1 MIQIEKA
8 RLEHNKKVT
17 EISLIAPTIQLAQK
31 TMKIIEH
38 RKEDI
43 NVFVPMAKEDVLHD
57 ALRIARNLVD
67 EGAKVL
73 ISRKGT
79 AAALNAEKL
88 NVPVVGIDVLL
99 SDYIES
105 IEIARNEKGIIAFFS
120 YGEITDDVKS
130 ICCMLHIDARY
141 YTFKTDKDC
150 ENIVKQAVKDGAI
163 FGIGG
168 VMTQKYADIYKLRHI
183 TIENSEATINSAIN
197 TAKQILN
204 IQKEELKK
212 QKELKIQLERYRA
225 VVNFTHDA
233 IIAVDEHGAID
244 VINPVAEG
252 IIKSSPGYA
261 VGKNIKQIIR
271 NTVMINALNSKEKEL
286 NQLMDINGTLV
297 STNRIPIIVNDEVKG
312 VVATFQDIKVIQE
325 NENKIRR
332 SLHEKGLV
340 AKYNFED
347 IRGESKELI
356 NTISIARSYASSEST
371 ILIRG
376 ETGTGKELFA
386 QSIHNSSSRK
396 DGPFVAINC
405 ASLSSNLL
413 ESELFGYVEGAFT
426 GACKGGKIGLFELAH
441 KGTIFLDEIGEI
453 PIEIQA
459 QLLRVLQEKEIRKVG
474 STVRMPIDVRV
485 ITATNRDLIAAI
497 TAKKFREDL
506 YYRIGV
512 LNLSIPPLRERNGDI
527 ILISKYFFERN
538 LGETYIEYIDKFYEI
553 MNKVENYKW
562 YGNIREL
569 QNFIERICVL
579 LKYHGNLYNFDQLI
593 EDFLIKNEETEIGN
607 IEGTNDNISGI
618 QASHEINNSLN
629 KWEIDRILNALK
641 SNDLSVQKAAD
652 DLGMSRTT
660 LWRKMKKYNMQFRGR
675 TLK

>member
-1 MIQIEKA
+1 MIQIEKD
-8 RLEHNKKVT
+8 RLQLNRKVT
-17 EISLIAPTIQLAQK
+17 EISLIAPTMQLAQK
-31 TMKIIEH
+31 TMRIIEH

-43 NVFVPMAKEDVLHD
+43 NVFVPMTKEDALSD

-67 EGAKVL
+67 EGAAVL

-79 AAALNAEKL
+79 ATAINEAKL
-88 NVPVVGIDVLL
+88 NVPVVAINVLL

-105 IEIARNEKGIIAFFS
+105 IEIAKNVKGTIAFFS
-120 YGEITDDVKS
+120 YGEMTDDVKS
-130 ICCMLHIDARY
+130 LCSMLNIDAKY

-150 ENIVKQAVKDGAI
+150 EIIVKQALRDGAVL
-163 FGIGG
+163 GIGG
-168 VMTQKYADIYKLRHI
+168 VMTQKYAGQYKLRHI
-183 TIENSEATINSAIN
+183 TIENSEININNAID
-197 TAKQILN
+197 TAKQILE

-212 QKELKIQLERYRA
+212 QNELKIQLERYKA
-225 VVNFTHDA
+225 VLNFTHDA
-233 IIAVDEHGAID
+233 IIAVDENGTID
-244 VINPVAEG
+244 VINSIAEN
-252 IIKSSPGYA
+252 IAKVSPGYA
-261 VGKNIKQIIR
+261 LGKNIKQIIR
-271 NTVMINALNSKEKEL
+271 NTDMINALKSKEKEL

-332 SLHEKGLV
+332 SLHEKGLF
-340 AKYNFED
+340 AKYSFED
-347 IRGESKELI
+347 IKGESLELK
-356 NTISIARSYASSEST
+356 NTISIAKSYASSDST

-386 QSIHNSSSRK
+386 QSIHNQSNRK

-426 GACKGGKIGLFELAH
+426 GAAKGGKIGLFELAH
-441 KGTIFLDEIGEI
+441 RGTIFLDEIGEI

-474 STVRMPIDVRV
+474 STVRMPVDVRV

-497 TAKKFREDL
+497 KAKTFREDL

-512 LNLSIPPLRERNGDI
+512 LNLSIPPLRERKGDI
-527 ILISKYFFERN
+527 ILLSRYFFERN
-538 LGETYIEYIDKFYEI
+538 LGENYVNCINKFYEI
-553 MNKVENYKW
+553 MNKIENYKW

-569 QNFIERICVL
+569 QNFVERICVL

-593 EDFLIKNEETEIGN
+593 EDFITKNEKAEKGDKETNEDIVKTFSSKD
-607 IEGTNDNISGI
+607 IKDNL
-618 QASHEINNSLN
+618 NN
-629 KWEIDRILNALK
+629 WEIDRIMEALK
-641 SNDLSVQKAAD
+641 HNDLSIQKAAD
-652 DLGMSRTT
+652 ELRMSRTT
-660 LWRKMKKYNMQFRGR
+660 LWRKMKKYNINI
-675 TLK
+675 

>member
-1 MIQIEKA
+1 MIQVERDRSK
-8 RLEHNKKVT
+8 HNRNVT
-17 EISLIAPTIQLAQK
+17 EISLIAPTEQLAQR
-31 TMKIIEH
+31 TMKIIEQ

-43 NVFVPMAKEDVLHD
+43 NVFVPMSKEDALHD
-57 ALRIARNLVD
+57 ALRIARNLVN
-67 EGAKVL
+67 EGAMVL

-79 AAALNAEKL
+79 ATAINEAIM
-88 NVPVVGIDVLL
+88 NVPVVGINVLL

-105 IEIARNEKGIIAFFS
+105 IEIAKNEKGTIAFFS
-120 YGEITDDVKS
+120 YDEMTDDVKS
-130 ICCMLHIDARY
+130 VCSMLHIDAKY

-150 ENIVKQAVKDGAI
+150 EMIVKQALKDGAVL
-163 FGIGG
+163 GIGG
-168 VMTQKYADIYKLRHI
+168 VMTQKYANVYKLKHI
-183 TIENSEATINSAIN
+183 TIENSEITINNAID
-197 TAKQILN
+197 TAKQILQ

-212 QKELKIQLERYRA
+212 QKELKIQLERYKA
-225 VVNFTHDA
+225 VLNFTHDA
-233 IIAVDEHGAID
+233 IIAVDEHGTID
-244 VINPVAEG
+244 VINSIAEN
-252 IIKSSPGYA
+252 IAKVSPGYA
-261 VGKNIKQIIR
+261 IGKNIKHIIR
-271 NTVMINALNSKEKEL
+271 NTVMLSALSSKEKEL

-347 IRGESKELI
+347 IKGESKELK
-356 NTISIARSYASSEST
+356 NTISIAKSYASSDST

-386 QSIHNSSSRK
+386 QSIHNCSSRK

-426 GACKGGKIGLFELAH
+426 GAAKCGKMGLFELAH

-459 QLLRVLQEKEIRKVG
+459 QLLRVLQEKEIRKLG
-474 STVRMPIDVRV
+474 STKKMPVDVRV

-497 TAKKFREDL
+497 KAKTFREDL

-527 ILISKYFFERN
+527 ILLSKFFFERN
-538 LGETYIEYIDKFYEI
+538 LGENYINYIDRFSEI
-553 MNKVENYKW
+553 MNKVEKYKW

-569 QNFIERICVL
+569 QNFVERICVL
-579 LKYHGNLYNFDQLI
+579 LKYYGNLYSFNQLI
-593 EDFLIKNEETEIGN
+593 SDFLTKHEKNDSSDEGCKN
-607 IEGTNDNISGI
+607 ITKAPGTGDM
-618 QASHEINNSLN
+618 NNNLN
-629 KWEIDRILNALK
+629 NWEIDRIMDALK
-641 SNDLSVQKAAD
+641 RNDLSVQKAAD
-652 DLGMSRTT
+652 ELGMSRTT
-660 LWRKMKKYNMQFRGR
+660 LWRKMKKYNIK
-675 TLK
+675 L